1 MTIIHN
7 LGFPRIGA
15 KRELKF
21 AQEAYWAGNIDAA
34 ELERIG
40 KELRER
46 HWQLQAEAGV
56 DLIPVG
62 DFAWYDN
69 ILEWTCL
76 LGVFPARFE
85 LDEYAPVELD
95 VLFLVAHGHTSTV

>member
-46 HWQLQAEAGV
+46 HWQLQADAGV
-56 DLIPVG
+56 VLIPVS
-62 DFAWYDN
+62 DFAWYDH

-76 LGVFPARFE
+76 LGVIIARFE
-85 LDEYAPVELD
+85 NDENAQVDLDTL
-95 VLFLVAHGHTSTV
+95 LS